1 MKVVLKLIVI
11 IIILMVVISTYSIFF
26 TNEER
31 EQKDNEPPKIDTI
44 TGNTTGTAGKIT
56 TIYATFS
63 DNIGVNE
70 AILYY
75 KTPSEENWRSTTI
88 INGNADIAIPRGS
101 KDNLQYYIIVNDAED
116 NGPIGNPSKDG
127 SKYYTIEVSLP
138 GEDLTH
144 YVFIEEG
151 TVTWCSDCPAVR
163 DIIHSIFESGEYNF
177 YYVSMVLDQNE
188 IAQDRMKNDYNI
200 LGYPTLYI
208 DGGFSVVAEH
218 KNDESIYKEAIK
230 RAESRDTPKV
240 NVSVNAEYLKNS
252 DEIVTN
258 VIINNF
264 ENETYAGHLRVYLTE
279 INSRWLNKYS
289 ELPKP
294 YHYGFID
301 FIINKEVTVESYDT
315 TNFTVKKKLKD
326 FPFSDL
332 DPENLMVIAAVFNS
346 EYIEKYA
353 YPPDDNPFN
362 AYFADNVDAA
372 KVVEG
377 GNLPPEVSICK
388 PEAGKL
394 HIFGNPVMNTTNR
407 NTIIIGKTTIKTCIK
422 DDSGIEKVEF
432 YIDGKLKHT
441 DEKEP
446 YEYCIK
452 KIGLFRNIIRKHTF
466 MIRAYDESGKI
477 STDSN
482 EVIAFFL

>member
-1 MKVVLKLIVI
+1 MKVVLKSIVI
-11 IIILMVVISTYSIFF
+11 IITLMVVISTYSIFF
-26 TNEER
+26 TNEEK
-31 EQKDNEPPKIDTI
+31 KDDEPPIIDTI

-75 KTPSEENWRSTTI
+75 KTESEGNWRSITI
-88 INGNADIAIPRGS
+88 INGSANIAISRGS
-101 KDNLQYYIIVNDAED
+101 KENLQYYIIVDDAEG
-116 NGPIGNPSKDG
+116 NGPIGNPTKDG

-151 TVTWCSDCPAVR
+151 TVTWCSDCPVVR
-163 DIIHSIFESGEYNF
+163 DIIHSLFESGKYDF

-188 IAQDRMKNDYNI
+188 IAQDRLKNDYNI

-208 DGGFSVVAEH
+208 DGGFSVITEY
-218 KNDESIYKEAIK
+218 KNDKSIYEEAIK
-230 RAESRDTPKV
+230 RAESRDASKI

-258 VIINNF
+258 IIVNNY
-264 ENETYAGHLRVYLTE
+264 ENETYTGNLRVYLTE

-301 FIINKEVTVESYDT
+301 YIINRELTVEPYDT
-315 TNFTVKKKLKD
+315 ANFTVKKKLTD

-346 EYIEKYA
+346 KSIEKYS
-353 YPPDDNPFN
+353 YPPDENPFN
-362 AYFADNVDAA
+362 AYFVDNADAT

-377 GNLPPEVSICK
+377 GNLPPVVSICK

-394 HIFGNPVMNTTNR
+394 HIFGNPVMNTIYR
-407 NTIIIGKTTIKTCIK
+407 NTVIIGKTTIKTCIE

-441 DEKEP
+441 DKEEP

-452 KIGLFRNIIRKHTF
+452 KIGLFRNIIRKHTL
-466 MIRAYDESGKI
+466 MIKAYDVSGKI